1 MMRRQSC
8 HACANGDETGRFLN
22 GEPMK
27 MLNPEVK
34 RTMSALLLCAVAVS
48 AATLSAC
55 GNKDKKPGQA
65 LASVDGKEVT
75 VLQLNDELQ
84 RAGVKPAQ
92 LDAAKK
98 QLLDV
103 LVERQLVLNAAEKEQ
118 VARDPVVMQAIE
130 RAKAQIIT
138 QAYVQKR
145 ISALVKPSEA
155 DVSAYYNKH
164 PELFAQRR
172 QFDLRQLVIDSSS
185 LTAEA
190 RAAIDGAKS
199 LEDVAAWF
207 DAHQVKYA
215 RAQLARTSTDLP
227 ADMNSKLL
235 AMSKG
240 QLFIV
245 REGERSLIV
254 ALNDIREAPLA
265 LAAAAPQIGQ
275 FLINTKVKEATE
287 AEVKR
292 LRASAKVEYFN
303 QADAPKPVAAAPAAS
318 VDPAAKGVAGL
329 K

>member
-1 MMRRQSC
+1 
-8 HACANGDETGRFLN
+8 
-22 GEPMK
+22 MK

-34 RTMSALLLCAVAVS
+34 RTISGLLLCAAAVS
-48 AATLSAC
+48 AVTLSAC

-172 QFDLRQLVIDSSS
+172 QFDMRQLVIDSSS
-185 LTAEA
+185 LSAEA

-199 LEDVAAWF
+199 IEDVAAWF

-254 ALNDIREAPLA
+254 ALNDVREAPLA

-275 FLINTKVKEATE
+275 FLINTKIKEATE

-303 QADAPKPVAAAPAAS
+303 QADAPKPVAAAPASS

>member
-1 MMRRQSC
+1 MVQ
-8 HACANGDETGRFLN
+8 
-22 GEPMK
+22 
-27 MLNPEVK
+27 PEMK
-34 RTMSALLLCAVAVS
+34 RTLSSLLLCAAAVAGAV
-48 AATLSAC
+48 ALTAC

-103 LVERQLVLNAAEKEQ
+103 LVERQLVLNAADKEQ

-145 ISALVKPSEA
+145 ISALVKPAEA
-155 DVSAYYNKH
+155 DVAAYYNKH

-172 QFDLRQLVIDSSS
+172 QFDMRQLVIDSAS
-185 LTAEA
+185 LTADA

-199 LEDVAAWF
+199 IEEVAAWF
-207 DAHQVKYA
+207 DAHQVKYG

-235 AMSKG
+235 AMNKG

-275 FLINTKVKEATE
+275 FLMNTKVKEATE

-292 LRASAKVEYFN
+292 LRAAAKVEYFN

>member
-1 MMRRQSC
+1 MMLKP
-8 HACANGDETGRFLN
+8 E
-22 GEPMK
+22 MK
-27 MLNPEVK
+27 Q
-34 RTMSALLLCAVAVS
+34 TISGLLLCAAAVA
-48 AATLSAC
+48 LSAC
-55 GNKDKKPGQA
+55 GNKDAKPGQA

-92 LDAAKK
+92 LDTAKK

-118 VARDPVVMQAIE
+118 VARDPAVMQAIE

-145 ISALVKPSEA
+145 ISALVKPVEA
-155 DVSAYYNKH
+155 DVSTYYNQH

-199 LEDVAAWF
+199 LEEVAAWF

-227 ADMNSKLL
+227 PDMNAKLL

-254 ALNDIREAPLA
+254 ALNDAREAPLA

-275 FLINTKVKEATE
+275 FLMNAKIKEATE

-292 LRASAKVEYFN
+292 LRATAKVEYFN
-303 QADAPKPVAAAPAAS
+303 RADAPKPAAATVSS